1 MDLKE
6 LLKKREEASK
16 YREEKST
23 IEFTLKSYRDTK
35 FKLKV
40 PDFQGFVSFCSKIG
54 IDFNASKKEMQQ
66 IFVEKVT
73 KSNSAIC
80 EYLFDA
86 FIDPNFTELAGE
98 LMAELHAQSRI
109 SVLKDFFDDK
119 EILEIFILIVNK
131 QTELFNENKNPN
143 VVALKKN
150 R

>member
-23 IEFTLKSYRDTK
+23 IEFSLKSYGDTK

-109 SVLKDFFDDK
+109 SVFKDFFDDK

-143 VVALKKN
+143 VVALKKK
-150 R
+150 

>member
-23 IEFTLKSYRDTK
+23 IEFSLKSYRDTK

-109 SVLKDFFDDK
+109 SVFKDFFDDK

-143 VVALKKN
+143 VVALKKK
-150 R
+150 

>member
-23 IEFTLKSYRDTK
+23 VEFTLKSYGDTK

-109 SVLKDFFDDK
+109 SVFKDFFDDK

>member
-66 IFVEKVT
+66 IFVEKVA

-119 EILEIFILIVNK
+119 EILEIFILMVNK

-143 VVALKKN
+143 VVALKKK
-150 R
+150 

>member
-40 PDFQGFVSFCSKIG
+40 PDFQEFVSFCSKIG

-109 SVLKDFFDDK
+109 SVFKDFFDDK

-143 VVALKKN
+143 VVALKKK
-150 R
+150 

>member
-16 YREEKST
+16 YREEKLT

-40 PDFQGFVSFCSKIG
+40 PNFQGFVSFCSKIG

-143 VVALKKN
+143 VVALKKK
-150 R
+150 

>member
-109 SVLKDFFDDK
+109 SVFKDFFDDK

-143 VVALKKN
+143 VVALKKK
-150 R
+150 

>member
-143 VVALKKN
+143 VVALKKK
-150 R
+150 

>member
-23 IEFTLKSYRDTK
+23 IEFTLKSYKDTK

-109 SVLKDFFDDK
+109 SVFKDFFDDK

-143 VVALKKN
+143 VVALKKK
-150 R
+150 

>member
-23 IEFTLKSYRDTK
+23 IEFSLKSYGDTK

-109 SVLKDFFDDK
+109 SVFKDFFDDN
-119 EILEIFILIVNK
+119 EILEMFILIVNK

-143 VVALKKN
+143 VVALKKK
-150 R
+150 

>member
-23 IEFTLKSYRDTK
+23 VEFTLKSYGDTK

-109 SVLKDFFDDK
+109 SVFKDFFDDK

-143 VVALKKN
+143 VVALKKK
-150 R
+150 